1 MRLMKNID
9 STSDLDIQ
17 YLDKIK
23 NISFQPVFI
32 MGLQR
37 SGTSIL
43 YKMLGAT
50 NCFNVIIAYHIIK
63 YDELLQN
70 HINNL
75 EDNAKDNL
83 SEFFRHQSQMTRG
96 IDRLQITPDFPEEYG
111 FLLAEKTKQSRLN
124 QNNLSLFTELCKKI
138 QFISNSKKPL
148 LLKNPFDFS
157 NFTYI
162 RKMFP
167 NAKFIFI
174 HRNPMKTLNSQVKA
188 MRTLLQNKSAYMAML
203 SPWYDQV
210 FDSNIRLRYYRFL
223 YSSHTPLR
231 VTSAIKRIANET
243 DIFLEN
249 IDVLQKDEEYINVR
263 YEDLCG
269 DPQSTIA
276 GIMKFL
282 DLPLQSNLNYR
293 DFIKPR
299 KTVLL
304 EELQRREQFISKR
317 MDKYLT
323 YFKYTTESSSQN

>member
-1 MRLMKNID
+1 
-9 STSDLDIQ
+9 
-17 YLDKIK
+17 
-23 NISFQPVFI
+23 
-32 MGLQR
+32 
-37 SGTSIL
+37 
-43 YKMLGAT
+43 
-50 NCFNVIIAYHIIK
+50 
-63 YDELLQN
+63 
-70 HINNL
+70 
-75 EDNAKDNL
+75 
-83 SEFFRHQSQMTRG
+83 
-96 IDRLQITPDFPEEYG
+96 
-111 FLLAEKTKQSRLN
+111 
-124 QNNLSLFTELCKKI
+124 
-138 QFISNSKKPL
+138 
-148 LLKNPFDFS
+148 
-157 NFTYI
+157 
-162 RKMFP
+162 MFP